1 MKRREFLRNAICA
14 GLGGAG
20 LDSAFGNLQL
30 MHAATRAYGPA
41 AFSDY
46 KALVCVFLHGG
57 NDGFNTV
64 VPHSDA
70 AYNQYRIARATL
82 ALPRDQLLPLLPQAG
97 GGASDGANYALYA
110 ATGEGNPVGA
120 SGLRDL
126 FNSGKAAI
134 LANVGALM
142 RPTTKAQ
149 YHSGSHALPPLL
161 FSHDA
166 QQNYWQISR
175 TDDLRNLGWGGRIAD
190 LLHDANPGGFIPMLT
205 GLGGESLLGRAAVA
219 TQFVTGT
226 GGPNVFSHTAWNAE
240 RRAVMNE
247 IMKPAEQ
254 KHPMERAYAAAYIRT
269 RDTAASVRDALEATP
284 ELATVFPDTG
294 LGMQLRMVAQLIAAR
309 NILGMKRQI
318 YFVGMGGF
326 DTHDFQMSS
335 HAGLLSTV
343 AQAITAFQR
352 ATTELGDAVLQR
364 RRLRP
369 WVGLAPPGGGWRGE
383 RRPLLRA
390 HAAAAERQPRG
401 RGLGPD
407 HPHHLGGPVR
417 RHPGTLVRRGR
428 QRTELDFAEPGQFRA
443 AQSGVHEGVR
453 RCKAPTTQP
462 QRPWQREK
470 PHQAWPIPFAS

>member
-20 LDSAFGNLQL
+20 LYSAFGNLQL

-57 NDGFNTV
+57 NDGFNMV

-70 AYNQYRIARATL
+70 AYNQYHTARATL
-82 ALPRDQLLPLLPQAG
+82 ALPRDRLLPLLPQAG
-97 GGASDGANYALYA
+97 GAASDGADYALYN
-110 ATGEGNPVGA
+110 ATTDDDPIGA

-134 LANVGALM
+134 LANVGTLM

-254 KHPMERAYAAAYIRT
+254 KHPMERAYAAAYTRT
-269 RDTAASVRDALEATP
+269 RDTAASVRDALEAAP

-352 ATTELGDAVLQR
+352 ATTELGVDNGVTTFTASDFGRTLSSN
-364 RRLRP
+364 
-369 WVGLAPPGGGWRGE
+369 GDGSDHGWGS
-383 RRPLLRA
+383 
-390 HAAAAERQPRG
+390 
-401 RGLGPD
+401 
-407 HPHHLGGPVR
+407 HHLVVGGAVN
-417 RHPGTLVRRGR
+417 GGR
-428 QRTELDFAEPGQFRA
+428 FYGRMPQLQNGSSEDVGWGQII
-443 AQSGVHEGVR
+443 
-453 RCKAPTTQP
+453 PTTSVDQYAATLARWFGVADSELNLILP
-462 QRPWQREK
+462 NLANFEQRNLGFMK
-470 PHQAWPIPFAS
+470 A

>member
-20 LDSAFGNLQL
+20 LYSAFGNLQL

-70 AYNQYRIARATL
+70 AYNQYRTARATL

-134 LANVGALM
+134 LANVGTLM

-254 KHPMERAYAAAYIRT
+254 KHPMERAYAAAYTRT

-318 YFVGMGGF
+318 YFVGVGGF

-335 HAGLLSTV
+335 HAGLLSMV
-343 AQAITAFQR
+343 GQAITAFQR
-352 ATTELGDAVLQR
+352 ATTELGVDNGVTTFTASDFGRTLSSN
-364 RRLRP
+364 
-369 WVGLAPPGGGWRGE
+369 GDGSDHGWGS
-383 RRPLLRA
+383 
-390 HAAAAERQPRG
+390 
-401 RGLGPD
+401 
-407 HPHHLGGPVR
+407 HHLVVGGAVN
-417 RHPGTLVRRGR
+417 GGR
-428 QRTELDFAEPGQFRA
+428 FYGRMPQLQNGSPEDVGWGQII
-443 AQSGVHEGVR
+443 
-453 RCKAPTTQP
+453 PTTSVDQYAATLARWFGVADSELNLILP
-462 QRPWQREK
+462 NLANFEQRNLGFMK
-470 PHQAWPIPFAS
+470 A